1 MSGSLLGVLRLLGPT
16 DWEALRAVRLQA
28 LIDSP
33 HAFSSSYQEEQ
44 NWTKT
49 QWCQLI
55 DAATWIAALQGDCII
70 GIACLTRGPAGHSAR
85 YLESAWVAPTHRRR
99 KILQRMF
106 HLAVEIGRAAD
117 VRSLLLWVL
126 EGNDDAQEAWSRL
139 GFVSTDKRQLAPDA
153 RRYERRML
161 FIIQPAT
168 AAVVSPAR

>member
-33 HAFSSSYQEEQ
+33 HAFTSSYQEERS
-44 NWTKT
+44 WTKA

-55 DAATWIAALQGDCII
+55 DSAIWIATLQDDCII
-70 GIACLTRGPAGHSAR
+70 GIACLSGGPAGYAAR
-85 YLESAWVAPTHRRR
+85 YLESVWVAPTHRRR
-99 KILQRMF
+99 QVLRRMF

-126 EGNDDAQEAWSRL
+126 EGNEDAEAAWARL
-139 GFVSTDKRQLAPDA
+139 GFVLTKKRQLAPDA
-153 RRYERRML
+153 RRHERRML
-161 FIIQPAT
+161 FIIQPAN
-168 AAVVSPAR
+168 AHVVSPA